1 MFADDSASTALREA
15 AQVLT
20 RVITYANMNTTEDSM
35 ITGFTADTAGIGKTR
50 DVEGEAFDELEG
62 PEQFSR

>member
-1 MFADDSASTALREA
+1 M
-15 AQVLT
+15 
-20 RVITYANMNTTEDSM
+20 M
-35 ITGFTADTAGIGKTR
+35 TGFTDDTAGIGKTR